1 MHDYLNQDLETYI
14 QDALFIL
21 FQICFIIQLYFLV
34 SNQNSLAGFK
44 PSEELP
50 AFSVPV
56 SVIISAR
63 NEAKNLSE
71 YLPSI
76 LNQNYPDFEVVVVDD
91 CSFDR
96 SDVVL
101 EEFKGVYPNLKVVTI
116 TEHDRFKTGK
126 KFALTLGIKAAKNE
140 HLLFTD
146 ADCEPASHDWI
157 TRMAA
162 NFAGP
167 VQIVLGFS
175 PYKAARNY
183 LNPFIRFETIKTG
196 INYLSAALN
205 GDPYMG
211 IGRNLA
217 YTKSLF
223 FSSKGFAAHMH
234 ILSGDDDLFVNQNAT
249 PVNTVIEINPDAF
262 TYTNAKTSL
271 ADWYK
276 QKKRHFGVGKIYKSR
291 HRRMLSLDALSGFLF
306 YILLTLCLFFNF
318 ESLLALG
325 LFMFRLIFQFIIYR
339 KPFKRLNGKDLLWYL
354 PLFDMIYYIYLNT
367 FGLIGALIKTT
378 KWK

>member
-1 MHDYLNQDLETYI
+1 LHDYLNQDLETYI

-50 AFSVPV
+50 ACSVPI

-76 LNQNYPDFEVVVVDD
+76 LTQNYPDFEVVVVDD

-101 EEFKGVYPNLKVVTI
+101 EEFKGIYPNLKVVTI

-146 ADCEPASHDWI
+146 ADCEPASADWI

-167 VQIVLGFS
+167 AQIVLGFS
-175 PYKAARNY
+175 PYKSARNY

-249 PVNTVIEINPDAF
+249 PNNTVIEINPEAF
-262 TYTNAKTSL
+262 TYSNAKTSIT
-271 ADWYK
+271 DWYK

-291 HRRMLSLDALSGFLF
+291 HRGMLSLDAISGFLF

-318 ESLLALG
+318 EPLLALG
-325 LFMFRLIFQFIIYR
+325 LFMFRLIFQFLIYS

-354 PLFDMIYYIYLNT
+354 PLFDMIYYIYLNI